1 MNHAERASVVAAHR
15 AISELNPE
23 WSDAEVSDHV
33 EKMVRRTQNA
43 ISSLDMSE
51 FLRQT
56 KRQPFLGLA
65 FMFTNQAAKLR
76 DTLRLAALRYTH
88 SHRTPADKARISATA
103 GLVFSSAVVMPAVV
117 RALWGQ
123 VRQGFRDQEDAKT
136 RSAGQLLA
144 GGVADL
150 ADVAH
155 PVIGDLARVLTRGD
169 VGDSVNSRALA
180 QIAQALQGTYS
191 AVANLGEPDQRRQRQ
206 VLPAIYRVIS
216 NLSRGVATF
225 AGIPLDA
232 PLTAAEGV
240 GRAIT
245 GRPPEFAL
253 QQELHRL
260 QKRTYPGAV
269 DPRSR
274 YGDLSPQE
282 IRRLRTLTAITGQIG
297 RVRQAAASGRID
309 QGRAEKSIEQ
319 LLAAAGRS
327 PVISTGS

>member
-1 MNHAERASVVAAHR
+1 
-15 AISELNPE
+15 
-23 WSDAEVSDHV
+23 
-33 EKMVRRTQNA
+33 
-43 ISSLDMSE
+43 
-51 FLRQT
+51 
-56 KRQPFLGLA
+56 
-65 FMFTNQAAKLR
+65 
-76 DTLRLAALRYTH
+76 
-88 SHRTPADKARISATA
+88 
-103 GLVFSSAVVMPAVV
+103 
-117 RALWGQ
+117 
-123 VRQGFRDQEDAKT
+123 
-136 RSAGQLLA
+136 
-144 GGVADL
+144 VADL